1 MRSSFLIVICLLFT
15 ASSLFA
21 QQDNVHLLLQSPDG
35 KTVKLIWFIKK
46 WDNNITGFD
55 IKRKDGL
62 DGWVKLNS
70 EPIMPEVSRKKKL
83 SIVESDKA
91 QEARLKA
98 KLTEMLAGR
107 EMIEVSATNYM
118 QRLATDEKAVQD
130 LAIMLAHDYDLA
142 LINGFGF
149 VDRTITKKIGYQ
161 YGLFIQG
168 TNTLLDTIAWRY
180 GQTPDMN
187 VVRNITSKAM
197 QGKRGIHI
205 TWNADLAKMKAADV
219 AGFHIYKSGI
229 RLNTI
234 PIIALN
240 NNDLSEFSWD
250 DKTANSAEAVEYSVS
265 AESIF
270 GIEGVITPYKY
281 NPSDHPIDYKRSV
294 ITEVTSL
301 GYYFKDGISIKWT
314 FPREQEPFIKGF
326 YLEKDNMPVGFRQV
340 TGLLSPSARSVI
352 DTTASKADGYM
363 RFRIVAVYNDRTTS
377 PGIEKVYNYFP
388 VRKPPVPQNVK
399 ARMTTADGKTT
410 ISITWSPVMN
420 GDSITDYF
428 RVYTTEAMSGKMVP
442 VTTEP
447 VRKNSYTYT
456 ADQSVTNSWRYSI
469 SAIGKNTVESDM
481 SDTVT
486 ATTQVAGEAELPV
499 SLLAKISAD
508 NRVLLL
514 WDYAGVVTE
523 LRGFRIYAGNTVV
536 ASERDLTNATR
547 SFTTPALTPGATYI
561 FTLSIIAADGKESKR
576 SSPVSITIP
585 KEQTK

>member
-1 MRSSFLIVICLLFT
+1 MRSSLLAVVCLLFVT
-15 ASSLFA
+15 TSLFA
-21 QQDNVHLLLQSPDG
+21 QQDNVHLLLQSADG

-46 WDNNITGFD
+46 WDKNITGFD

-62 DGWVKLNS
+62 DNWVKLNS
-70 EPIMPEVSRKKKL
+70 EPIVPEVSRKKKL
-83 SIVESDKA
+83 SIVESDKG

-98 KLTEMLAGR
+98 KLTEMIAGR
-107 EMIEVSATNYM
+107 EMIEIAGTDYM
-118 QRLATDEKAVQD
+118 QRLATDDKAVQD

-149 VDRTITKKIGYQ
+149 IDHTITKKIRYQ

-197 QGKRGIHI
+197 LGKRGIHV

-250 DKTANSAEAVEYSVS
+250 DKTANSGEPVEYSVS

-270 GIEGVITPYKY
+270 GIEGIITSYKY
-281 NPSDHPIDYKRSV
+281 DPADHPIDYKKSV
-294 ITEVTSL
+294 ITDVTSL
-301 GYYFKDGISIKWT
+301 GYYFKDGISVKWT
-314 FPREQEPFIKGF
+314 FPKEQEPFIKGF

-340 TGLLSPSARSVI
+340 TGLLGPSARSVV
-352 DTTASKADGYM
+352 DTSASKADGYM
-363 RFRIVAVYNDRTTS
+363 RFRVVAVYNDRTTS
-377 PGIEKVYNYFP
+377 AGLEKVYNYFP
-388 VRKPPVPQNVK
+388 VRKPPMPQNLK
-399 ARMTTADGKTT
+399 ARIATADGKTT
-410 ISITWSPVMN
+410 ISLTWNPIMS

-428 RVYTTEAMSGKMVP
+428 RVYTLETMNGKMVP
-442 VTTEP
+442 VTTEQL
-447 VRKNSYTYT
+447 RKSSYTYT
-456 ADQSVTNSWRYSI
+456 ADQAVANSWRYSVA
-469 SAIGKNTVESDM
+469 AIGRNGVESDM

-486 ATTQVAGEAELPV
+486 ATMQTAADAELPV

-508 NRVLLL
+508 NKVLLL

-523 LRGFRIYAGNTVV
+523 LRGFRLYAGSNVV
-536 ASERDLTNATR
+536 ASERDLTNSTR
-547 SFTTPALTPGATYI
+547 SFTTPALTPGASYI
-561 FTLSIIAADGKESKR
+561 FTLSVVAADGKESKR
-576 SSPVSITIP
+576 SAPVSITIP
-585 KEQTK
+585 KEETR